1 VSFVEPILPDWGP
14 IPSVP
19 YEDDDEDDE

>member
-1 VSFVEPILPDWGP
+1 VSFVEPIQPDWGP

-19 YEDDDEDDE
+19 YEDDEDEE